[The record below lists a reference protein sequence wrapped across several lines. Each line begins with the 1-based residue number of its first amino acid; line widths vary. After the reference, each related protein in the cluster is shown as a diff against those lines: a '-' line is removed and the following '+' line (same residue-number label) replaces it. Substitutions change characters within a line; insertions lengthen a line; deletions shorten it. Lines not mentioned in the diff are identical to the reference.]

1 MELTAER
8 NTPSIENKVKG
19 GKCLSIS
26 CRPED
31 CLKTIHSLD
40 KRMSS
45 LEGKVDKLDSFYEI
59 LVELKTISRQQ
70 VEDNLKRDNLLKEQG
85 NTLIE
90 VSLALK
96 NMNTKIE
103 YTEATVNKL
112 SKKVEVMSEA
122 NTIKIPDI
130 IKNITLL
137 IIGGVAGAVLN
148 LIIGG

>member
-1 MELTAER
+1 M
-8 NTPSIENKVKG
+8 N
-19 GKCLSIS
+19 IS

-40 KRMSS
+40 KRISS
-45 LEGKVDKLDSFYEI
+45 LEGKVDKLDGFYEI

-103 YTEATVNKL
+103 YTEETVNKL
-112 SKKVEVMSEA
+112 SKKVEGISEA
-122 NTIKIPDI
+122 NAIKIPDI
-130 IKNITLL
+130 TKNITLL
-137 IIGGVAGAVLN
+137 IIGGVAGAVLK

>member
-1 MELTAER
+1 M
-8 NTPSIENKVKG
+8 PSIENKVKG
-19 GKCLSIS
+19 GKYLNIP

-40 KRMSS
+40 KRISS
-45 LEGKVDKLDSFYEI
+45 LEGKVDKFDGFYEI

-70 VEDNLKRDNLLKEQG
+70 IEDNLKRDNLLKEQG

-103 YTEATVNKL
+103 YTEETVNKL
-112 SKKVEVMSEA
+112 SKKVEVISEA
-122 NTIKIPDI
+122 NVIKIPDI

-137 IIGGVAGAVLN
+137 IVGGVAGAVLN

>member
-1 MELTAER
+1 MSL
-8 NTPSIENKVKG
+8 
-19 GKCLSIS
+19 S

-31 CLKTIHSLD
+31 CLKTIYSLD
-40 KRMSS
+40 KRISS
-45 LEGKVDKLDSFYEI
+45 LEGKVDKLDGFYEI

-70 VEDNLKRDNLLKEQG
+70 VEDNIKRDNLLKEQG

-103 YTEATVNKL
+103 YTEKTVNTL
-112 SKKVEVMSEA
+112 SKKVDGICEA
-122 NTIKIPDI
+122 NSIKIPDI

-148 LIIGG
+148 LLIGG

>member
-1 MELTAER
+1 L
-8 NTPSIENKVKG
+8 NIP
-19 GKCLSIS
+19 

-31 CLKTIHSLD
+31 YLKTIHSLD
-40 KRMSS
+40 KRISS
-45 LEGKVDKLDSFYEI
+45 LEGKVDKLDGFYEI

-96 NMNTKIE
+96 SMNTKIE
-103 YTEATVNKL
+103 YTEETVNKL
-112 SKKVEVMSEA
+112 SKKIEGISEA
-122 NTIKIPDI
+122 NAIKIPDI

-137 IIGGVAGAVLN
+137 IIGGVAGAVLK

>member
-1 MELTAER
+1 
-8 NTPSIENKVKG
+8 
-19 GKCLSIS
+19 LSLS

-40 KRMSS
+40 KRISS
-45 LEGKVDKLDSFYEI
+45 LEGKVDKLDGFYEI

-103 YTEATVNKL
+103 YTEKTVNTL
-112 SKKVEVMSEA
+112 SKKVDGISEA
-122 NTIKIPDI
+122 NSIKIPDI

-148 LIIGG
+148 LLIGG

>member
-8 NTPSIENKVKG
+8 NMPSIENKVKG
-19 GKCLSIS
+19 GKCLNIP

-31 CLKTIHSLD
+31 YLETIHSLD
-40 KRMSS
+40 KRISS

-70 VEDNLKRDNLLKEQG
+70 VEDNIKRDNLLKEQG
-85 NTLIE
+85 DTLIE

-103 YTEATVNKL
+103 YTEETVNKL
-112 SKKVEVMSEA
+112 SKKVEGISEA
-122 NTIKIPDI
+122 NAIKIPDI

>member
-1 MELTAER
+1 MSL
-8 NTPSIENKVKG
+8 
-19 GKCLSIS
+19 S

-40 KRMSS
+40 KRISS
-45 LEGKVDKLDSFYEI
+45 LEGKVDKLEGFYEI

-103 YTEATVNKL
+103 YTEKTVNTL
-112 SKKVEVMSEA
+112 SKKVDGISEA
-122 NTIKIPDI
+122 NSIKIPDI

-148 LIIGG
+148 LLIGG

>member
-1 MELTAER
+1 MSL
-8 NTPSIENKVKG
+8 
-19 GKCLSIS
+19 S

-40 KRMSS
+40 KRISS
-45 LEGKVDKLDSFYEI
+45 LEGKADKLEGFYEI

-90 VSLALK
+90 VCLALK

-103 YTEATVNKL
+103 YTEKTVNTL
-112 SKKVEVMSEA
+112 SKKVDGISEA
-122 NTIKIPDI
+122 NSIKIPDI

-148 LIIGG
+148 LLIGG

>member
-1 MELTAER
+1 MSL
-8 NTPSIENKVKG
+8 
-19 GKCLSIS
+19 S

-40 KRMSS
+40 KRISS
-45 LEGKVDKLDSFYEI
+45 LEGKVDKLDGFYEI

-103 YTEATVNKL
+103 YTEETVNKL
-112 SKKVEVMSEA
+112 SKKVEGISEA
-122 NTIKIPDI
+122 NAIKIPDI
-130 IKNITLL
+130 TKNITLL
-137 IIGGVAGAVLN
+137 IIGGVAGAVLK

>member
-1 MELTAER
+1 MSL
-8 NTPSIENKVKG
+8 
-19 GKCLSIS
+19 S

-31 CLKTIHSLD
+31 CLKTIYSLD
-40 KRMSS
+40 KRISS
-45 LEGKVDKLDSFYEI
+45 LEGKVDKLDGFYEI

-70 VEDNLKRDNLLKEQG
+70 VEDNIKRDNLLKEQG

-103 YTEATVNKL
+103 YTEKTVNTL
-112 SKKVEVMSEA
+112 SKKVDGISEA
-122 NTIKIPDI
+122 NSIKIPDI

-148 LIIGG
+148 LLIGG

>member
-1 MELTAER
+1 M
-8 NTPSIENKVKG
+8 
-19 GKCLSIS
+19 SIS

-40 KRMSS
+40 KRISS
-45 LEGKVDKLDSFYEI
+45 LEGKVDKLDGFYEI

-103 YTEATVNKL
+103 YTEETVNKL
-112 SKKVEVMSEA
+112 SKKVEGISEA
-122 NTIKIPDI
+122 NSIKIQDI

-137 IIGGVAGAVLN
+137 IIGGVAGAVLK

>member
-1 MELTAER
+1 M
-8 NTPSIENKVKG
+8 N
-19 GKCLSIS
+19 IS

-40 KRMSS
+40 KRISS
-45 LEGKVDKLDSFYEI
+45 LEGKVDKLDGFYEI

-103 YTEATVNKL
+103 YTEKTVNKL
-112 SKKVEVMSEA
+112 SKKVEGISEA
-122 NTIKIPDI
+122 NAIKIPDI

-137 IIGGVAGAVLN
+137 IIGGVAGAVLK

>member
-1 MELTAER
+1 M
-8 NTPSIENKVKG
+8 N
-19 GKCLSIS
+19 IS

-40 KRMSS
+40 KRISS

-103 YTEATVNKL
+103 YTEAAVNKL

>member
-1 MELTAER
+1 M
-8 NTPSIENKVKG
+8 NIP
-19 GKCLSIS
+19 

-31 CLKTIHSLD
+31 YLKTIHSLD
-40 KRMSS
+40 KRISS
-45 LEGKVDKLDSFYEI
+45 LEGKVDKLDGFYEI

-90 VSLALK
+90 ISLALK
-96 NMNTKIE
+96 SMNTKIE
-103 YTEATVNKL
+103 YTEETVNKL
-112 SKKVEVMSEA
+112 SKKVEGISEA
-122 NTIKIPDI
+122 NAIKIPDI

-137 IIGGVAGAVLN
+137 IIGGVAGAVLK

>member
-1 MELTAER
+1 M
-8 NTPSIENKVKG
+8 
-19 GKCLSIS
+19 SIS

-31 CLKTIHSLD
+31 YLKTIHSLD
-40 KRMSS
+40 KRISS
-45 LEGKVDKLDSFYEI
+45 LEGKVDKLDGFYEI

-96 NMNTKIE
+96 NMNTKVE
-103 YTEATVNKL
+103 YTEETVNKL
-112 SKKVEVMSEA
+112 SKKVEGISEA
-122 NTIKIPDI
+122 NSIKIQDI

-137 IIGGVAGAVLN
+137 VIGGVAGAVLK

>member
-1 MELTAER
+1 M
-8 NTPSIENKVKG
+8 N
-19 GKCLSIS
+19 IS

-40 KRMSS
+40 KRISS
-45 LEGKVDKLDSFYEI
+45 LEGKVDKLDGFYEI

-112 SKKVEVMSEA
+112 SKKVEGISEA
-122 NTIKIPDI
+122 NAIKIPDI

-137 IIGGVAGAVLN
+137 IIGGVAGAVLK

>member
-1 MELTAER
+1 M
-8 NTPSIENKVKG
+8 
-19 GKCLSIS
+19 SIS

-40 KRMSS
+40 KRISS
-45 LEGKVDKLDSFYEI
+45 LEGKVDKLDGFYEI

-70 VEDNLKRDNLLKEQG
+70 VEENLKRDNLLKEQG

-96 NMNTKIE
+96 NMNTKVE

-112 SKKVEVMSEA
+112 SKKVDGISEA
-122 NTIKIPDI
+122 NSIRIPDI
-130 IKNITLL
+130 VKNITLL
-137 IIGGVAGAVLN
+137 IIGGVAGQS
-148 LIIGG
+148 

>member
-1 MELTAER
+1 MSL
-8 NTPSIENKVKG
+8 
-19 GKCLSIS
+19 S

-40 KRMSS
+40 KRISS
-45 LEGKVDKLDSFYEI
+45 LEGKVDKLDGFYEI

-103 YTEATVNKL
+103 YTEKTVNTL
-112 SKKVEVMSEA
+112 SKKVDGISEA
-122 NTIKIPDI
+122 NSIKIPDI

-148 LIIGG
+148 LLIGG

>member
-1 MELTAER
+1 M
-8 NTPSIENKVKG
+8 N
-19 GKCLSIS
+19 IS

-40 KRMSS
+40 KRISS
-45 LEGKVDKLDSFYEI
+45 LEGKVDKLDGFYEI

-103 YTEATVNKL
+103 YTEETVNKL
-112 SKKVEVMSEA
+112 SKKVEGISEA
-122 NTIKIPDI
+122 NAIKIPDI

-137 IIGGVAGAVLN
+137 IIGGVAGAVLK

>member
-1 MELTAER
+1 M
-8 NTPSIENKVKG
+8 
-19 GKCLSIS
+19 SIS

-40 KRMSS
+40 KRISS
-45 LEGKVDKLDSFYEI
+45 LEGKVDKLDGFYEI

-70 VEDNLKRDNLLKEQG
+70 VEENLKRDNLLKEQG

-96 NMNTKIE
+96 NMNTKVE

-112 SKKVEVMSEA
+112 SKKVEGISES
-122 NTIKIPDI
+122 NSIKIPDI

>member
-1 MELTAER
+1 M
-8 NTPSIENKVKG
+8 N
-19 GKCLSIS
+19 IS

-40 KRMSS
+40 KRISS
-45 LEGKVDKLDSFYEI
+45 LEGKVDKLDGFYEI

-112 SKKVEVMSEA
+112 SKKVEGISEA
-122 NTIKIPDI
+122 NAIKIPDI
-130 IKNITLL
+130 IKNIT
-137 IIGGVAGAVLN
+137 
-148 LIIGG
+148 

>member
-1 MELTAER
+1 
-8 NTPSIENKVKG
+8 
-19 GKCLSIS
+19 LSLS

-31 CLKTIHSLD
+31 CLKTIYSLD
-40 KRMSS
+40 KRISS
-45 LEGKVDKLDSFYEI
+45 LEGKVDKLDGFYEI

-70 VEDNLKRDNLLKEQG
+70 VEDNIKRDNLLKEQG

-103 YTEATVNKL
+103 YTEKTVNTL
-112 SKKVEVMSEA
+112 SKKVDGISEA
-122 NTIKIPDI
+122 NSIKIPDI

-148 LIIGG
+148 LLIGG

>member
-1 MELTAER
+1 M
-8 NTPSIENKVKG
+8 NIP
-19 GKCLSIS
+19 

-31 CLKTIHSLD
+31 YLKTIHSLD
-40 KRMSS
+40 KRISS
-45 LEGKVDKLDSFYEI
+45 LEGKVDKLDGFYEI

-96 NMNTKIE
+96 SMNTKIE
-103 YTEATVNKL
+103 YTEETVNKL
-112 SKKVEVMSEA
+112 SKKIEGISEA
-122 NTIKIPDI
+122 NAIKIPDI

-137 IIGGVAGAVLN
+137 IIGGVAGAVLK

>member
-40 KRMSS
+40 KS
-45 LEGKVDKLDSFYEI
+45 
-59 LVELKTISRQQ
+59 
-70 VEDNLKRDNLLKEQG
+70 
-85 NTLIE
+85 LIE

-122 NTIKIPDI
+122 NVIKIPDI
-130 IKNITLL
+130 VKNITLL
-137 IIGGVAGAVLN
+137 IIGGIAGAVLN

>member
-1 MELTAER
+1 M
-8 NTPSIENKVKG
+8 
-19 GKCLSIS
+19 SIS

-40 KRMSS
+40 KRISS
-45 LEGKVDKLDSFYEI
+45 LEGNVNKLDGFYEI

-96 NMNTKIE
+96 NMNTKVE
-103 YTEATVNKL
+103 YTEETVNKL
-112 SKKVEVMSEA
+112 SKKVEGINEA
-122 NTIKIPDI
+122 NSIKIHDI

-137 IIGGVAGAVLN
+137 IIGGVAGAILN

>member
-1 MELTAER
+1 MSL
-8 NTPSIENKVKG
+8 
-19 GKCLSIS
+19 S

-40 KRMSS
+40 KRISS
-45 LEGKVDKLDSFYEI
+45 LEGKVDKLEGFYEI

-103 YTEATVNKL
+103 YTEKTVNNL
-112 SKKVEVMSEA
+112 SKKVDGISEA
-122 NTIKIPDI
+122 NSIKIPDI

-148 LIIGG
+148 LLIGG

>member
-1 MELTAER
+1 L
-8 NTPSIENKVKG
+8 NIP
-19 GKCLSIS
+19 

-31 CLKTIHSLD
+31 YLKTIHSLD
-40 KRMSS
+40 KRISS
-45 LEGKVDKLDSFYEI
+45 LEGKVDKLDGFYEI

-96 NMNTKIE
+96 SMNTKIE
-103 YTEATVNKL
+103 YTEETVNKL
-112 SKKVEVMSEA
+112 SKKVEGISEA
-122 NTIKIPDI
+122 NAIKIPDI

-137 IIGGVAGAVLN
+137 IIGGVAGAVLK

>member
-1 MELTAER
+1 M
-8 NTPSIENKVKG
+8 NIP
-19 GKCLSIS
+19 

-31 CLKTIHSLD
+31 YLKTIHSLD
-40 KRMSS
+40 KRISS
-45 LEGKVDKLDSFYEI
+45 LEGKVDKLDGFYEI

-90 VSLALK
+90 ISLALK
-96 NMNTKIE
+96 SMNTKIE
-103 YTEATVNKL
+103 YTEETVNKL
-112 SKKVEVMSEA
+112 SKKIEGISEA
-122 NTIKIPDI
+122 NAIKIPDI

-137 IIGGVAGAVLN
+137 IIGGVAGAVLK

>member
-1 MELTAER
+1 M
-8 NTPSIENKVKG
+8 
-19 GKCLSIS
+19 SIS

-31 CLKTIHSLD
+31 YLETIHSLD
-40 KRMSS
+40 KRISS

-90 VSLALK
+90 VCLALK

-122 NTIKIPDI
+122 NVIKIPDI

-137 IIGGVAGAVLN
+137 IIGGVAGAVLK
-148 LIIGG
+148 LLIGG

>member
-1 MELTAER
+1 L
-8 NTPSIENKVKG
+8 NIP
-19 GKCLSIS
+19 

-31 CLKTIHSLD
+31 YLKTIHSLD
-40 KRMSS
+40 KRISS
-45 LEGKVDKLDSFYEI
+45 LEGKVDKLDGFYEI

-90 VSLALK
+90 ISLALK
-96 NMNTKIE
+96 SMNTKIE
-103 YTEATVNKL
+103 YTEETVNKL
-112 SKKVEVMSEA
+112 SKKVEGISEA
-122 NTIKIPDI
+122 NAIKIPDI

-137 IIGGVAGAVLN
+137 IIGGVAGAVLK

>member
-1 MELTAER
+1 M
-8 NTPSIENKVKG
+8 
-19 GKCLSIS
+19 SIS

-31 CLKTIHSLD
+31 CLKTIHGLD
-40 KRMSS
+40 KRIST
-45 LEGKVDKLDSFYEI
+45 LEGKVDKLDGFYEI
-59 LVELKTISRQQ
+59 LVELRTISRQQ

-96 NMNTKIE
+96 NMNTKVE

-112 SKKVEVMSEA
+112 SKKVEGINEA
-122 NTIKIPDI
+122 NSIKIPDI

-137 IIGGVAGAVLN
+137 IIGGVAGAVLK

>member
-1 MELTAER
+1 M
-8 NTPSIENKVKG
+8 
-19 GKCLSIS
+19 SIS

-40 KRMSS
+40 KRISS
-45 LEGKVDKLDSFYEI
+45 LEGKVNKLDGFYEI

-96 NMNTKIE
+96 NMNTKVE
-103 YTEATVNKL
+103 YTEETVNKL
-112 SKKVEVMSEA
+112 SKKVDGISEA
-122 NTIKIPDI
+122 NSIKIQDI

-137 IIGGVAGAVLN
+137 VIGGVAGAVLK

>member
-1 MELTAER
+1 M
-8 NTPSIENKVKG
+8 N
-19 GKCLSIS
+19 IS

-40 KRMSS
+40 KRISS
-45 LEGKVDKLDSFYEI
+45 LEGKVTKLDGFYEI

-103 YTEATVNKL
+103 YTEETVNKL
-112 SKKVEVMSEA
+112 SKKVEGISEA
-122 NTIKIPDI
+122 NAIKIPDI

>member
-1 MELTAER
+1 M
-8 NTPSIENKVKG
+8 
-19 GKCLSIS
+19 SIS

-31 CLKTIHSLD
+31 CLQTIHSSD
-40 KRMSS
+40 KRISS
-45 LEGKVDKLDSFYEI
+45 LEGKVAKLDGFDEI

-96 NMNTKIE
+96 NINTKIE
-103 YTEATVNKL
+103 YTEETVNKL
-112 SKKVEVMSEA
+112 SKKVEGISEA
-122 NTIKIPDI
+122 NSIKIPDI

-137 IIGGVAGAVLN
+137 IIGGVAGAILN